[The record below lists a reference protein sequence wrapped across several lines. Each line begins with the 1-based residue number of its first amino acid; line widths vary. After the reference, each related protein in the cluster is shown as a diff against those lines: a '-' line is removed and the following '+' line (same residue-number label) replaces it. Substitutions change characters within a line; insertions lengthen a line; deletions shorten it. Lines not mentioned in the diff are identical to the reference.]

1 MIVGNVW
8 IPHMQLSRGILTRA
22 LTLTV
27 GLISTVNLASCI
39 ASRADEIRFST
50 DIRPILAEHCLHCHG
65 HDEAQ
70 LQGDLRLDT
79 REGAIRH
86 AIQPT
91 QSSQSELIAR
101 VTSDDDSLRMPPT
114 ETGKRLSPGQIEIL
128 RKWIDQGAPYEEHW
142 SYRPIE
148 PHSPPVTQTTA
159 STEIDQF
166 IVANLERSGMQL
178 SPSIDKRKWIR
189 RATYDLH
196 GLPPTSEEIDAFL
209 SDESPESYAKVID
222 RLLESPRYGQRWG
235 RYWLDI
241 ARYADTHGGA
251 AIGFTKFPFSY
262 TYRDYVI
269 DAFNRDVPYDRFIHE
284 QLAADQLGLP
294 ENDPSLA
301 GLGFLTVGMQ
311 YRSRHDLIDDQIDVV
326 SRGLMGLTVACA
338 RCHDHK
344 YDPIPTA
351 EYYGLYAALA
361 GSRPPKELPTVGVPA
376 DSEAYRTYQAELHGR
391 QRSAADMGRDQTAL
405 MQSRL
410 RMQVGLYLR
419 ELAKGTPE
427 QDLSAAFL
435 SYRTDD
441 VRPLVLN
448 RWRDYLRAIPDD
460 DPVFGPWV
468 QLSRIEPTEF
478 SARFSD
484 LLRRMDE
491 ENGDPTKFAEPH
503 APGTATPK
511 WNPLVVKALRDSQA
525 ADLLAVADAYGKL
538 FSEIHR
544 KWLQSMIDAT
554 IEAESPEKIIP
565 DEDPRHAEINS
576 PIYQQLRHHLYHEST
591 PTVMP
596 TEMAVGLLNRT
607 IHDHFRG
614 KEGAIEGLHLE
625 SPGSPPRS
633 MILKEDNN
641 SGPFYL
647 FRRGNPIDRGPRVEP
662 GFLSIVSKTNATP
675 FPSENQRLELARRIT
690 DPSNPLTRR
699 VIVNWVWQRHFGEG
713 LVRSPDDFG
722 TRGDSP
728 THPELLDYLAATFL
742 EDGWSI
748 KKLHRR
754 IMLTDAYRQ
763 ASAENREHRAID
775 PENRLLWRMPLR
787 RLDMES
793 MRDAML
799 MVSMELDESQR
810 GRPFDLSSQPAIP
823 RRSVYAF
830 INRDIVS
837 DFSSTFDG
845 ANPNACT
852 AKRPDTTVP
861 QQTLYALNSE
871 FIQDRAE
878 SLARKSLEHA
888 ADKSDEGRIA
898 WMMRRAWGREP
909 RAEELEKMIAFLRGA
924 ADQRPAEGWPQQRW
938 NRLAHV
944 LLASNEFMFID

>member
-1 MIVGNVW
+1 M
-8 IPHMQLSRGILTRA
+8 
-22 LTLTV
+22 
-27 GLISTVNLASCI
+27 LASAWLCTFAMLSV
-39 ASRADEIRFST
+39 ASYIQADEVRFST
-50 DIRPILAEHCLHCHG
+50 EIRPILAEYCLHCHG

-70 LQGDLRLDT
+70 LHGDLRLDT
-79 REGAIRH
+79 RDGAVQHAIRPNN
-86 AIQPT
+86 AGE
-91 QSSQSELIAR
+91 SELIAR
-101 VTSDDDSLRMPPT
+101 VSSKDDSLRMPPP
-114 ETGKRLSPGQIEIL
+114 ETGKSLTPGQIETL

-142 SYRPIE
+142 SFRPIE
-148 PHSPPVTQTTA
+148 PHNPPATATPA
-159 STEIDQF
+159 STEIDRF
-166 IVANLERSGMQL
+166 IVASLEQNGMQL
-178 SPSIDKRKWIR
+178 SPPIDKRKWIR

-196 GLPPTSEEIDAFL
+196 GLPPSREDIDAFL
-209 SDESPESYAKVID
+209 SDGSPDAYAKVID

-284 QLAADQLGLP
+284 QIAADQLGLP

-326 SRGLMGLTVACA
+326 TRGLMGLTVSCA

-344 YDPIPTA
+344 YDPIATA
-351 EYYGLYAALA
+351 EYYSLYATLA
-361 GSRPPKELPTVGVPA
+361 SSRPPKELPTVGEPA
-376 DSEAYRTYQAELHGR
+376 DSEAFRAYRVELQRR
-391 QRSAADMGRDQTAL
+391 QRAADDTERDQVAV

-419 ELAKGTPE
+419 ELVKGTPE

-441 VRPLVLN
+441 LRPLVLN
-448 RWRDYLRAIPDD
+448 RWRDYLRTMPDD

-468 QLSRIEPTEF
+468 QLSRIEPSQFPEKF
-478 SARFSD
+478 GE

-491 ENGDPTKFAEPH
+491 ENGDPAKFAEPH
-503 APGTATPK
+503 SLTTATAK
-511 WNPLVVKALRDSQA
+511 WNPLVVNALRDSA
-525 ADLLAVADAYGKL
+525 PVDLMAVADAYGKL
-538 FSEIHR
+538 FAKTHK
-544 KWLQSMIDAT
+544 KWMQSMIDAT
-554 IEAESPEKIIP
+554 IEAESPEKVVT

-576 PIYQQLRHHLYHEST
+576 PIYQQLRHHLYQEGT
-591 PTVMP
+591 PTVMSP
-596 TEMAVGLLNRT
+596 ETAAKLLNRT
-607 IHDHFRG
+607 IHDHLRG

-633 MILKEDNN
+633 MSLKEDDI

-647 FRRGNPIDRGPRVEP
+647 FRRGNPVDRGPKVEP
-662 GFLSIVSKTNATP
+662 GFLSIVSKAKNAP
-675 FPSENQRLELARRIT
+675 FPASNLRLELARRIT
-690 DPSNPLTRR
+690 DPDNSLTRR

-722 TRGDSP
+722 TRGNSP
-728 THPELLDYLAATFL
+728 THPELLDYLATTFL
-742 EDGWSI
+742 QDGWSI

-754 IMLTDAYRQ
+754 IMLTDVYRQ
-763 ASAENREHRAID
+763 AAVENREYRTID

-787 RLDMES
+787 RLDMEA
-793 MRDAML
+793 MRDSML
-799 MVSMELDESQR
+799 TVSMELDETQR
-810 GRPFDLSSQPAIP
+810 GRPFDLSSQPAVP
-823 RRSVYAF
+823 RRSIYAF

-837 DFSSTFDG
+837 SFSSTFDG

-861 QQTLYALNSE
+861 QQTLFALNSE

-878 SLARKSLEHA
+878 LFARKSLEHA
-888 ADKSDEGRIA
+888 TDKSDEGRIG
-898 WMMRRAWGREP
+898 WMVHRVWGREP
-909 RAEELEKMIAFLRGA
+909 KSDELEKMIAFLCGGA
-924 ADQRPAEGWPQQRW
+924 EQRPAEGWPQQRW

>member
-1 MIVGNVW
+1 MKPPQGT
-8 IPHMQLSRGILTRA
+8 LTRA
-22 LTLTV
+22 VTLA
-27 GLISTVNLASCI
+27 ISWLSALNLACCVS
-39 ASRADEIRFST
+39 SRADEIRFST

-86 AIQPT
+86 AIQPNH
-91 QSSQSELIAR
+91 SSQSELIAR
-101 VTSDDDSLRMPPT
+101 VTSDDDSLRMPPP
-114 ETGKRLSPGQIEIL
+114 ETGKRLTPAQIEML

-142 SYRPIE
+142 AFRPIAT
-148 PHSPPVTQTTA
+148 HTPPDTKEQA
-159 STEIDQF
+159 STDIDRF
-166 IVANLERSGMQL
+166 IVAQLEQNGMKL
-178 SPSIDKRKWIR
+178 SPSVDQRTWIR

-196 GLPPTSEEIDAFL
+196 GLPPTSEEINAFL
-209 SDESPESYAKVID
+209 EDQSPDARAKVID

-294 ENDPSLA
+294 DNDPSLA
-301 GLGFLTVGMQ
+301 GLGYLTVGMQ

-361 GSRPPKELPTVGVPA
+361 SSRPPKELPTVGVPA
-376 DSEAYRTYQAELHGR
+376 DSEAYRAYQAELQRR
-391 QRSAADMGRDQTAL
+391 QRSAADAGRDQTSV

-448 RWRDYLRAIPDD
+448 RWRDYLRTMPED

-468 QLSRIEPTEF
+468 QLSRIESTQF
-478 SARFSD
+478 SERLSE
-484 LLRRMDE
+484 LRRRMDE
-491 ENGDPTKFAEPH
+491 ENGDPSKFAEPH
-503 APGTATPK
+503 ALGTATPK
-511 WNPLVVKALRDSQA
+511 WNPLVVKVLRDSQA
-525 ADLLAVADAYGKL
+525 TDLLAIADAYGKL
-538 FSEIHR
+538 FSETHK

-554 IEAESPEKIIP
+554 IEAESPDKIIP

-576 PIYQQLRHHLYHEST
+576 PIYQQLRHHLYHDGT

-596 TEMAVGLLNRT
+596 PDIAAGLLNRT
-607 IHDHFRG
+607 IQDNFRG

-633 MILKEDNN
+633 MVLKESDNA
-641 SGPFYL
+641 GPFYL
-647 FRRGNPIDRGPRVEP
+647 FRRGNPIDRGPEIEP
-662 GFLSIVSKTNATP
+662 GFLSIASKIQP
-675 FPSENQRLELARRIT
+675 VRFPAIHRRLELARRIT
-690 DPSNPLTRR
+690 EPANPLTRR

-713 LVRSPDDFG
+713 LVRTPDDFG

-728 THPELLDYLAATFL
+728 THPELLDYLANEFL
-742 EDGWSI
+742 KEGWSI

-754 IMLTDAYRQ
+754 ILLTDVYRQ
-763 ASAENREHRAID
+763 AAVENRDYRKLD

-793 MRDAML
+793 MRDALL
-799 MVSMELDESQR
+799 MVSMELDDSQR
-810 GRPFDLSSQPAIP
+810 GRPFDLSTQPAIP
-823 RRSVYAF
+823 RRSIYAF

-837 DFSSTFDG
+837 NFSSTFDG

-871 FIQDRAE
+871 FIQDRAD
-878 SLARKSLEHA
+878 SLARKSFEHA

-898 WMMRRAWGREP
+898 WMMQRAWGRVP
-909 RAEELEKMIAFLRGA
+909 KADELEKMITFLRGGL
-924 ADQRPAEGWPQQRW
+924 DQRPAEGWPQQRW

>member
-1 MIVGNVW
+1 
-8 IPHMQLSRGILTRA
+8 MQSLPMKLMKTAVLTMAVFGKVA
-22 LTLTV
+22 LTPNTSA
-27 GLISTVNLASCI
+27 G
-39 ASRADEIRFST
+39 ADPIRFST
-50 DIRPILAEHCLHCHG
+50 QVRPILAEYCLHCHG
-65 HDEAQ
+65 HDEEQ

-79 REGAIRH
+79 REGATKS
-86 AIQPT
+86 AVQPN
-91 QSSQSELIAR
+91 SADRSELIAR
-101 VTSDDDSLRMPPT
+101 VSSDDNSLRMPPP
-114 ETGKRLSPGQIEIL
+114 ETGKRLTPTEIEIL
-128 RKWIDQGAPYEEHW
+128 RNWIDQGAHYEQHW
-142 SYRPIE
+142 SFRPIE
-148 PHSPPVTQTTA
+148 SHPVPTTKTPV
-159 STEIDQF
+159 SSDIDRF
-166 IVANLERSGMQL
+166 IVARLEQSGMQL
-178 SPSIDKRKWIR
+178 SPSIDKQTWIR

-196 GLPPTSEEIDAFL
+196 GLPPTSEEIEEFNADNSADA
-209 SDESPESYAKVID
+209 YARVID

-251 AIGFTKFPFSY
+251 AIGFRKFPFSY

-269 DAFNRDVPYDRFIHE
+269 DAFHRDVPYDRFIHE
-284 QLAADQLGLP
+284 QIAADQLGLP
-294 ENDPSLA
+294 ENDPALA

-311 YRSRHDLIDDQIDVV
+311 YRNRHDLIDDQIDVV
-326 SRGLMGLTVACA
+326 TRGLMGMTVACA

-351 EYYGLYAALA
+351 EYYSLYATFAS
-361 GSRPPKELPTVGVPA
+361 SRPPKELPTVGEPT
-376 DSEAYRTYQAELHGR
+376 DSEAYRAYQAELQRR
-391 QRSAADMGRDQTAL
+391 QRSVADMGRDQIAV

-410 RMQVGLYLR
+410 RVQIGLYLR

-441 VRPLVLN
+441 VRPMVLN
-448 RWRDYLRAIPDD
+448 RWRDYLKGMPDD
-460 DPVFGPWV
+460 DPVFGPWM
-468 QLSRIEPTEF
+468 QLSRIEQSQF
-478 SARFSD
+478 SEKFGE
-484 LLRRMDE
+484 LLRRMEE
-491 ENGDPTKFAEPH
+491 ENGDPAKFAEPH
-503 APGTATPK
+503 ALSTATPK
-511 WNPLVVKALRDSQA
+511 WNPLVVKSLRDSN
-525 ADLLAVADAYGKL
+525 AVDMLTVAEAYGKL
-538 FSEIHR
+538 FAETHK
-544 KWLQSMIDAT
+544 KWTQSLVDAT
-554 IEAESPEKIIP
+554 IEAESPDRIIP

-576 PIYQQLRHHLYHEST
+576 PIYQQLRHHLYHDGT

-596 TEMAVGLLNRT
+596 FDMAAGLLNRT
-607 IHDHFRG
+607 IQDNFRS
-614 KEGAIEGLHLE
+614 KEGAIEGLHLD

-633 MILKEDNN
+633 MVLKEEDQA
-641 SGPFYL
+641 GPFHL

-662 GFLSIVSKTNATP
+662 GFLSIASKSKSISFTE
-675 FPSENQRLELARRIT
+675 ENRRLELARRIT
-690 DPSNPLTRR
+690 DADNPLTRR

-722 TRGDSP
+722 TRGNSP
-728 THPELLDYLAATFL
+728 THPELLDYLATIFL

-754 IMLTDAYRQ
+754 IMLTDVYRQ
-763 ASAENREHRAID
+763 SAMENREFRTRD

-787 RLDMES
+787 RLDMEA

-810 GRPFDLSSQPAIP
+810 GRPFDLNAQPAIP

-837 DFSSTFDG
+837 NFSSTFDG

-861 QQTLYALNSE
+861 QQTLYALNSD
-871 FIQDRAE
+871 FVQDRAE

-888 ADKSDEGRIA
+888 ADKSDEGRIG
-898 WMMRRAWGREP
+898 WMIRRTWGRDP
-909 RAEELEKMIAFLRGA
+909 KAEEIEKMTAFLRGGM
-924 ADQRPAEGWPQQRW
+924 DQRPAEGWPQQRW

>member
-1 MIVGNVW
+1 MKTALLTMAVFSVMILDLKTSEG
-8 IPHMQLSRGILTRA
+8 
-22 LTLTV
+22 
-27 GLISTVNLASCI
+27 
-39 ASRADEIRFST
+39 ADRIQFST
-50 DIRPILAEHCLHCHG
+50 QVRPILAEYCLHCHG
-65 HDEAQ
+65 HDEQQ
-70 LQGDLRLDT
+70 LQGDLRLDN
-79 REGAIRH
+79 REGALKN
-86 AIQPT
+86 AVQPNAADR
-91 QSSQSELIAR
+91 SELIAR
-101 VTSDDDSLRMPPT
+101 VSSQDNSLRMPPP
-114 ETGKRLSPGQIEIL
+114 ETGKQLSPTEIEIL
-128 RKWIDQGAPYEEHW
+128 RNWIDQGAPYEEHW
-142 SYRPIE
+142 SFRPIE
-148 PHSPPVTQTTA
+148 SYPAPTTKTPVSSDIDRFVVARLEQAGMHLSPP
-159 STEIDQF
+159 
-166 IVANLERSGMQL
+166 
-178 SPSIDKRKWIR
+178 IDKRTWIR

-196 GLPPTSEEIDAFL
+196 GLPPTSEEIEGFLADDSSDA
-209 SDESPESYAKVID
+209 YAKVID

-251 AIGFTKFPFSY
+251 AIGFKKFPFAY

-284 QLAADQLGLP
+284 QIAADQLGLP

-326 SRGLMGLTVACA
+326 TRGLMGLTVACA

-351 EYYGLYAALA
+351 EYYSLYATLA
-361 GSRPPKELPTVGVPA
+361 SSRLPKELPTVGEPA
-376 DSEAYRTYQAELHGR
+376 DSQAYRAYQTDLQRR
-391 QRSAADMGRDQTAL
+391 QRSAADTGRDQVAV

-448 RWRDYLRAIPDD
+448 RWRDYLKAMSED
-460 DPVFGPWV
+460 DPVFGPWI
-468 QLSRIEPTEF
+468 QLSGFEQPQFAEKF
-478 SARFSD
+478 SE
-484 LLRRMDE
+484 LIRRMEE
-491 ENGDPTKFAEPH
+491 ENGDPAKFAEPH
-503 APGTATPK
+503 ALGTATPK
-511 WNPLVVKALRDSQA
+511 WNPLVVKALRDSNA
-525 ADLLAVADAYGKL
+525 VDLLAVADAYGKL
-538 FSEIHR
+538 FAETHK
-544 KWLQSMIDAT
+544 KWMQSLVDAA
-554 IEAESPEKIIP
+554 IEAESPDKIIP

-576 PIYQQLRHHLYHEST
+576 PIYQQLRHHLYHEGT

-596 TEMAVGLLNRT
+596 FDTAAGLLNRT
-607 IHDHFRG
+607 IQDNFRG

-633 MILKEDNN
+633 MILKEDDKA
-641 SGPFYL
+641 GPFHL
-647 FRRGNPIDRGPRVEP
+647 FRRGNPIDRGPMVEP
-662 GFLSIVSKTNATP
+662 GFLSIVSKSKPAP
-675 FPSENQRLELARRIT
+675 FAEQNRRLELARRVT
-690 DPSNPLTRR
+690 DPDNPLTRR

-728 THPELLDYLAATFL
+728 THPELLDFLAMTFL

-754 IMLTDAYRQ
+754 IMLTEVYRQ
-763 ASAENREHRAID
+763 AAVENREYRTRD
-775 PENRLLWRMPLR
+775 PENRLLWRMHLR
-787 RLDMES
+787 RLDMEA
-793 MRDAML
+793 MRDGML

-810 GRPFDLSSQPAIP
+810 GRPFDLDAQPAIP

-837 DFSSTFDG
+837 NFSSTFDG
-845 ANPNACT
+845 NNPNACT

-861 QQTLYALNSE
+861 QQTLYALNSD
-871 FIQDRAE
+871 FVQDRAE
-878 SLARKSLEHA
+878 ALARKSLEHA
-888 ADKSDEGRIA
+888 TDKSDEGRIG
-898 WMMRRAWGREP
+898 WMMRRAWGRDP
-909 RAEELEKMIAFLRGA
+909 KPEELEKLIAFLRGGFE
-924 ADQRPAEGWPQQRW
+924 QRPEEGWPHQRW

>member
-1 MIVGNVW
+1 M
-8 IPHMQLSRGILTRA
+8 M
-22 LTLTV
+22 
-27 GLISTVNLASCI
+27 LASAWLCTFAMLSVVPYI
-39 ASRADEIRFST
+39 QADEVRFST
-50 DIRPILAEHCLHCHG
+50 EIRPILAEYCLHCHG
-65 HDEAQ
+65 HDAAQ

-79 REGAIRH
+79 RDGAVGHAIRPNH
-86 AIQPT
+86 
-91 QSSQSELIAR
+91 SEESELIAR
-101 VTSDDDSLRMPPT
+101 VSSEDDSLRMPPP
-114 ETGKRLSPGQIEIL
+114 ETGKRLSPSQVDTL
-128 RKWIDQGAPYEEHW
+128 RKWIDQGAPYEVHW
-142 SYRPIE
+142 SFRPIE
-148 PHSPPVTQTTA
+148 THNLPPTATPA
-159 STEIDQF
+159 STDIDRF
-166 IVANLERSGMQL
+166 IVASLEHHGMQL
-178 SPSIDKRKWIR
+178 SPPIDKQKWIR

-196 GLPPTSEEIDAFL
+196 GLPPSSEDIDAFL
-209 SDESPESYAKVID
+209 SDDSTDAYAKVID

-251 AIGFTKFPFSY
+251 AIGFRKFPFSY

-284 QLAADQLGLP
+284 QIAADQLGMP
-294 ENDPSLA
+294 ENDPSLS
-301 GLGFLTVGMQ
+301 GLGFLTAGMQ

-326 SRGLMGLTVACA
+326 TRGLMGLTVACA

-361 GSRPPKELPTVGVPA
+361 SSRPPKELPTVGEPA
-376 DSEAYRTYQAELHGR
+376 DSEAYRAYQTELQRR
-391 QRSAADMGRDQTAL
+391 QHSANDTERDQVAV

-410 RMQVGLYLR
+410 RMQFGLYLR

-441 VRPLVLN
+441 VRPLVVN
-448 RWRDYLRAIPDD
+448 RWRDYLQAMSKD

-468 QLSRIEPTEF
+468 QLSLFEQSQFAEKFSEF
-478 SARFSD
+478 I
-484 LLRRMDE
+484 RRMEE
-491 ENGDPTKFAEPH
+491 ENGDPAKFAEPH
-503 APGTATPK
+503 GLGTATPK
-511 WNPLVVKALRDSQA
+511 WNPLVVKALRDSNA
-525 ADLLAVADAYGKL
+525 VDLLAVADAYGKL
-538 FSEIHR
+538 FAETHK
-544 KWLQSMIDAT
+544 KWMQSLIDAT
-554 IEAESPEKIIP
+554 IEAESPDKIIP

-576 PIYQQLRHHLYHEST
+576 PIYQQLRHHLYHEGT

-596 TEMAVGLLNRT
+596 PEMAAGLLNRT
-607 IHDHFRG
+607 IQDNFRG

-633 MILKEDNN
+633 MILKEDNKA
-641 SGPFYL
+641 GPFHL
-647 FRRGNPIDRGPRVEP
+647 LRRGNPIDRGPMVEP
-662 GFLSIVSKTNATP
+662 GFLSIASKSKSIS
-675 FPSENQRLELARRIT
+675 FPEENRRLQLAHRIT
-690 DPSNPLTRR
+690 DPDNPLTRR

-722 TRGDSP
+722 TRGNSP
-728 THPELLDYLAATFL
+728 THPELLDYLATTFL
-742 EDGWSI
+742 QDGWSI

-754 IMLTDAYRQ
+754 IMLTDVYRQ
-763 ASAENREHRAID
+763 AAAENREYRARD

-787 RLDMES
+787 RLDMEA

-810 GRPFDLSSQPAIP
+810 GRPFDLNTQPAIP

-837 DFSSTFDG
+837 NFSSTFDG

-861 QQTLYALNSE
+861 QQTLYALNSD
-871 FIQDRAE
+871 FVQDRAE

-888 ADKSDEGRIA
+888 TDKSDEGRIG
-898 WMMRRAWGREP
+898 WMMRRLWGRDP
-909 RAEELEKMIAFLRGA
+909 MAEEIEKMTAFLRGGM
-924 ADQRPAEGWPQQRW
+924 DQRPAEGWPQQRW
-938 NRLAHV
+938 SRLAHV